1 MTESHQPSPFSREGS
16 SPSDGLSSDNPEQ
29 TTPYQPL
36 GDGSNDQYASH
47 WPSYPAD
54 DPYANP
60 SVDPYGRPVGG
71 YGGSSADSTYTVTG
85 PGFDPQAPPRY
96 DPIQGYGDSSSYR
109 NPYEAN
115 PYQPSFG
122 GVSPYGA
129 ASTQILRRTHRRR
142 WLSSWASS
150 ALSWAWAAS
159 LADSWGLAESS
170 SAAGSRTRSTR
181 SRDAT
186 PAAPR
191 QSPVLLRALSAYRS
205 RFWQR
210 YSSCSRSL
218 SELRTRTIDRH
229 EFSGTLRRGPK
240 ILRWL
245 IRRLLDSFVVHS
257 ELQRG
262 VLLRCSSA

>member
-1 MTESHQPSPFSREGS
+1 MRDQVPRTGS
-16 SPSDGLSSDNPEQ
+16 APITPEQ

-129 ASTQILRRTHRRR
+129 ASTQI
-142 WLSSWASS
+142 
-150 ALSWAWAAS
+150 
-159 LADSWGLAESS
+159 
-170 SAAGSRTRSTR
+170 
-181 SRDAT
+181 AT
-186 PAAPR
+186 PHPQAALAL
-191 QSPVLLRALSAYRS
+191 VLGILGTVLGLGCIVGGLVGIGGIVLGRRVKNEIDAEPGRYTGRS
-205 RFWQR
+205 QAVAGLITGIVGV
-210 YSSCSRSL
+210 SITVL
-218 SELRTRTIDRH
+218 A
-229 EFSGTLRRGPK
+229 TLF
-240 ILRWL
+240 IVLA
-245 IRRLLDSFVVHS
+245 IVV
-257 ELQRG
+257 G
-262 VLLRCSSA
+262 IANANY

>member
-1 MTESHQPSPFSREGS
+1 MRDQA
-16 SPSDGLSSDNPEQ
+16 PSDGLSSDNPEQ

-129 ASTQILRRTHRRR
+129 ASTQI
-142 WLSSWASS
+142 
-150 ALSWAWAAS
+150 
-159 LADSWGLAESS
+159 
-170 SAAGSRTRSTR
+170 
-181 SRDAT
+181 AT
-186 PAAPR
+186 PHPQAALAL
-191 QSPVLLRALSAYRS
+191 VLGILGTVLGLGCIVGGLVGIGGIVLGRRVKNEIDAEPGRYTGRS
-205 RFWQR
+205 QAVAGLITGIVGV
-210 YSSCSRSL
+210 SITVL
-218 SELRTRTIDRH
+218 A
-229 EFSGTLRRGPK
+229 TLF
-240 ILRWL
+240 IVLA
-245 IRRLLDSFVVHS
+245 IVV
-257 ELQRG
+257 G
-262 VLLRCSSA
+262 IANTNY

>member
-129 ASTQILRRTHRRR
+129 ASTQI
-142 WLSSWASS
+142 
-150 ALSWAWAAS
+150 
-159 LADSWGLAESS
+159 
-170 SAAGSRTRSTR
+170 
-181 SRDAT
+181 AT
-186 PAAPR
+186 PHPQAALAL
-191 QSPVLLRALSAYRS
+191 VLGILGTVLGLGCIVGGLVGIGGIVLGRRVKNEIDAEPGRYTGRS
-205 RFWQR
+205 QAVA
-210 YSSCSRSL
+210 
-218 SELRTRTIDRH
+218 
-229 EFSGTLRRGPK
+229 G
-240 ILRWL
+240 L
-245 IRRLLDSFVVHS
+245 ITGIVGVSITVLATVFIVLAIVV
-257 ELQRG
+257 G
-262 VLLRCSSA
+262 IANTNY

>member
-47 WPSYPAD
+47 WPSYPGD

-96 DPIQGYGDSSSYR
+96 DPIQGHGDSSSYR

-129 ASTQILRRTHRRR
+129 QSTQIPTPHHQAALALVLGILGTVLGLGCIVGGLVGIGGIVLGRRVKNEIDAEPGRYTGRSQAVAG
-142 WLSSWASS
+142 LITGIVGVSITV
-150 ALSWAWAAS
+150 
-159 LADSWGLAESS
+159 LATLFIVLA
-170 SAAGSRTRSTR
+170 
-181 SRDAT
+181 
-186 PAAPR
+186 
-191 QSPVLLRALSAYRS
+191 
-205 RFWQR
+205 
-210 YSSCSRSL
+210 
-218 SELRTRTIDRH
+218 I
-229 EFSGTLRRGPK
+229 
-240 ILRWL
+240 
-245 IRRLLDSFVVHS
+245 VV
-257 ELQRG
+257 G
-262 VLLRCSSA
+262 IANTNY

>member
-16 SPSDGLSSDNPEQ
+16 SPSDGLSADNPEQ

-36 GDGSNDQYASH
+36 GDRSNDQYASH

-85 PGFDPQAPPRY
+85 PGFDPEAPPRY
-96 DPIQGYGDSSSYR
+96 DPIQGYGDSDSSSYR

-129 ASTQILRRTHRRR
+129 ASTQI
-142 WLSSWASS
+142 
-150 ALSWAWAAS
+150 
-159 LADSWGLAESS
+159 
-170 SAAGSRTRSTR
+170 
-181 SRDAT
+181 AT
-186 PAAPR
+186 PHPQAALAL
-191 QSPVLLRALSAYRS
+191 VLGILGTVLGLGCIVGGLVGIGGIVLGRRVKNEIDAEPGRYTGRS
-205 RFWQR
+205 QAVAGLITGIVGV
-210 YSSCSRSL
+210 SITVL
-218 SELRTRTIDRH
+218 A
-229 EFSGTLRRGPK
+229 TLF
-240 ILRWL
+240 IVLA
-245 IRRLLDSFVVHS
+245 IVV
-257 ELQRG
+257 G
-262 VLLRCSSA
+262 IANTNY

>member
-85 PGFDPQAPPRY
+85 PGFDPQAPPQY

-122 GVSPYGA
+122 GVSPYTVGPTEPTVPHPQA
-129 ASTQILRRTHRRR
+129 ALALVLGILGTVLGLGCIVGGLVGIGGIVLGRRVKNDIDADPGRYSGRSQAVAGMITGIVGVSITVLATIFIVLAIVAGIASTN
-142 WLSSWASS
+142 
-150 ALSWAWAAS
+150 
-159 LADSWGLAESS
+159 
-170 SAAGSRTRSTR
+170 
-181 SRDAT
+181 
-186 PAAPR
+186 
-191 QSPVLLRALSAYRS
+191 Y
-205 RFWQR
+205 
-210 YSSCSRSL
+210 
-218 SELRTRTIDRH
+218 
-229 EFSGTLRRGPK
+229 
-240 ILRWL
+240 
-245 IRRLLDSFVVHS
+245 
-257 ELQRG
+257 
-262 VLLRCSSA
+262 